1 MTSAGS
7 LLDQQPAPSGG
18 RPGHRTR
25 QLRRDVQGL
34 RAVAVLAVIADHVL
48 GWPHGGF
55 VGVDVFF
62 VISGYLITGLLL
74 REHARTGSIS
84 FRGFYA
90 RRVRRIM
97 PNAILTLVVTVGA
110 TAVLIGGDRLVAT
123 VKDAVAA
130 ALTVVNWRFAV
141 QGTDYFAQGLPPS
154 PVQHFWSLSV
164 EEQFYFVWPWL
175 MLGLL
180 ALAARRAS
188 ARSGRV
194 RRTWVLGIAMGVV
207 VVVSFAWALHQT
219 ADQPSFAYFSTL
231 TRVWE
236 LGVGALAAIGAAR
249 VARWLAARPGW
260 WRPVLA
266 WSGLAAIAVSLL
278 VVRSDHGFPAPW
290 ALLPVAATALVIMAG
305 EGAGTS
311 GPWLLTNRP
320 MNYVGD
326 ASYSLYLWHWPV
338 VVLLPALLP
347 EDSAWFGVL
356 AVAIG
361 VALALPAYH
370 LVENPA
376 RGAHPGHDAQG
387 RRRHPLR
394 NASVAA
400 VAMAAVVVGGCG
412 ATVAVLENA
421 RQPAQASPVGSQEEC
436 FGALTL
442 AHRALCDG
450 VVFTDPVTPD
460 PQDAESDM
468 GGAYECYSAQDGPA
482 KPCTRGDLEGDVRV
496 AVVGNSHAAAL
507 LPGLLPEAER
517 LGWKVD
523 VLVGFGC
530 NLTTTPNPACP
541 GTSAEIEQRLLHDE
555 PYDLVVTTSSR
566 STSGADNPARVP
578 GMRDMMDQVTARG
591 TAVAAISDAPMVTD
605 EALACAARVGADLD
619 TCGMPRDEA
628 FAVRDPL
635 REPVR
640 ESQDAE
646 LVDVTDLYCRPETCP
661 VVIGGVLAYR
671 DTAGHTTATYS
682 KTLGPIVVERI
693 RSATGV

>member
-1 MTSAGS
+1 MTSAGA
-7 LLDQQPAPSGG
+7 LLDQQPAPSGTAG
-18 RPGHRTR
+18 RSRS
-25 QLRRDVQGL
+25 LRRDVQGL

-90 RRVRRIM
+90 RRVRRIL
-97 PNAILTLVVTVGA
+97 PNALLTLVVTVGA
-110 TAVLIGGDRLVAT
+110 TAVLVGGERLVET

-130 ALTVVNWRFAV
+130 ALTVVNWRFAA

-180 ALAARRAS
+180 AVASRRAS

-194 RRTWVLGIAMGVV
+194 RRTWVLGSAMGAVV
-207 VVVSFAWALHQT
+207 VASFAWALHQT
-219 ADQPSFAYFSTL
+219 VAEPSFAYFSTL

-236 LGVGALAAIGAAR
+236 LGIGALAAIAAVR
-249 VARWLAARPGW
+249 VARWFAARPLW
-260 WRPVLA
+260 WRPVAA
-266 WSGLAAIAVSLL
+266 WTGLLGIAVSLL
-278 VVRSDHGFPAPW
+278 VVRPDQGFPAPW

-305 EGAGTS
+305 EGAGAS
-311 GPWLLTNRP
+311 SPWLLTNRP

-338 VVLLPALLP
+338 VVLLPAVVP
-347 EDSAWFGVL
+347 ESSAWFGAL
-356 AVAIG
+356 AVALG

-376 RGAHPGHDAQG
+376 RGAHQGHDEDA

-394 NASVAA
+394 DASVAA
-400 VAMAAVVVGGCG
+400 LVIAAVVVGGCA
-412 ATVAVLENA
+412 ATVAVLEDSQEPA
-421 RQPAQASPVGSQEEC
+421 RSSPVATQAEC
-436 FGALTL
+436 FGAQSLDR
-442 AHRALCDG
+442 RALCDE

-460 PQDAESDM
+460 PQDAATDIDR
-468 GGAYECYSAQDGPA
+468 AYQCYSAPDGPA
-482 KPCTRGDLEGDVRV
+482 TPCTRGDRKGDVRV

-507 LPGLLPEAER
+507 LPGLLPEAKR
-517 LGWKVD
+517 LGWRVD
-523 VLVGFGC
+523 VLVGYAC

-541 GTSAEIEQRLLHDE
+541 GTSAEIDRRLLHGE
-555 PYDLVVTTSSR
+555 PYDLVITTSSR
-566 STSGADNPARVP
+566 SAAGASNPDRVP
-578 GMRDMMDQVTARG
+578 GMRDMMNAVTARG
-591 TAVAAISDAPMVTD
+591 TAVAAISDAPIVTD
-605 EALACAARVGADLD
+605 EALACVARIGADLSE
-619 TCGMPRDEA
+619 CGMPRDEA

-635 REPVR
+635 RQPTR
-640 ESQDAE
+640 ESEDAVF
-646 LVDVTDLYCRPETCP
+646 VDITDLYCRPDTCP
-661 VVIGGVLAYR
+661 AVVGGVLAYR

-682 KTLGPIVVERI
+682 HTLGPLVVERI
-693 RSATGV
+693 RSQTGV

>member
-1 MTSAGS
+1 MTSAVPEPVAAS
-7 LLDQQPAPSGG
+7 APAAGPAARTG
-18 RPGHRTR
+18 RS
-25 QLRRDVQGL
+25 LRRDVQGL

-48 GWPHGGF
+48 GRPQGGF

-97 PNAILTLVVTVGA
+97 PNALLTLVVTVGA
-110 TAVLIGGDRLVAT
+110 TAVLVGGDRLAAT

-130 ALTVVNWRFAV
+130 ALTVVNWRFAM

-154 PVQHFWSLSV
+154 PAQHFWSLSV

-180 ALAARRAS
+180 ALVARRAS

-194 RRTWVLGIAMGVV
+194 RGTWVLGVAMGVV
-207 VVVSFAWALHQT
+207 VVASFAWALHQS
-219 ADQPSFAYFSTL
+219 ASQPSFAYFSTL
-231 TRVWE
+231 TRIWE
-236 LGVGALAAIGAAR
+236 LGVGALAAIGAVR
-249 VARWLAARPGW
+249 VARWFAARPRW
-260 WRPVLA
+260 TRPVAA
-266 WSGLAAIAVSLL
+266 WAGLVGIGVSLL
-278 VVRSDHGFPAPW
+278 VVRADQGFPAPW

-305 EGAGTS
+305 EGATGS
-311 GPWLLTNRP
+311 GPWPLTNRP

-338 VVLLPALLP
+338 VVLLPVLVP
-347 EDSAWFGVL
+347 DDSAWFGAL
-356 AVAIG
+356 AVALG

-376 RGAHPGHDAQG
+376 RGGHPGHDAQG
-387 RRRHPLR
+387 RRAHPLR
-394 NASVAA
+394 RASFAA
-400 VAMAAVVVGGCG
+400 VALAAVVVGGC
-412 ATVAVLENA
+412 AVTVSALESA
-421 RQPAQASPVGSQEEC
+421 REPVQASPVGSQTEC
-436 FGALTL
+436 FGARTL
-442 AHRALCDG
+442 EKRALCAD
-450 VVFTDPVTPD
+450 VVFADPVTPD

-468 GGAYECYSAQDGPA
+468 GGAYRCYSAQDAPA
-482 KPCTRGDLEGDVRV
+482 KPCTRGDLDGATRV

-530 NLTTTPNPACP
+530 NLTTTPNPACA
-541 GTSAEIEQRLLHDE
+541 GTSAEIERRLLHDE
-555 PYDLVVTTSSR
+555 PYDLVITTSSR
-566 STSGADNPARVP
+566 SATGAARLDRIP
-578 GMRDMMDQVTARG
+578 GLRDMMDAVTARG
-591 TAVAAISDAPMVTD
+591 TAVAAVSDAPMVS
-605 EALACAARVGADLD
+605 EQALACAARIGADLS

-640 ESQDAE
+640 QSADAVF
-646 LVDVTDLYCRPETCP
+646 VDVSDLYCRPETCP
-661 VVIGGVLAYR
+661 VVVGGVLAYR

-682 KTLGPIVVERI
+682 RTLGPILVERI
-693 RSATGV
+693 REATGI